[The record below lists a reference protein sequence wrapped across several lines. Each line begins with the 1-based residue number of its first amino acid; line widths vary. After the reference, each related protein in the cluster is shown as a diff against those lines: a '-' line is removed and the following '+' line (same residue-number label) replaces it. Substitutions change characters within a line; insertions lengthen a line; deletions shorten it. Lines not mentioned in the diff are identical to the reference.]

1 MVLPPRMYVCF
12 INKEENDMENQ
23 TEIKLPAGVVER
35 TSSKIDQLN
44 KPDKMR
50 TFSYKGFFF
59 SVGCSING
67 WYEMKLEIPMGIF
80 DELFYDRDGD
90 CPNHEFMNIVNWKY
104 SHKHGCFPYDSKL
117 FGSID
122 GSSDDCRVYRE
133 IWLEY
138 NGLEDKPM
146 TWDEYVTQFN
156 EFVFNISWEEVI
168 VTIKQELK
176 NREIAFTRYLNEDY
190 ENGLQHI
197 TFNVW
202 NTESLIN
209 EAVRI
214 IDDIL
219 KYANIKGKE
228 YKLTVDEEGPITSF
242 KGEYAFLSN
251 FYPCPVGLGWNT
263 FQNAEA
269 AFQSCKSAD
278 LADTTQF
285 VNMTGQQAKRVGRK
299 VELRPDWEYIK
310 DNVMECVVSCKFNQ
324 NGDLRDKLLATGNR
338 ELIEGNTWN
347 DTYWG
352 VCNGKGQ
359 NKLGKILMKVRD
371 DCKRRY

>member
-12 INKEENDMENQ
+12 INKEENNMKNQ

-35 TSSKIDQLN
+35 KNPKFDQLN
-44 KPDKMR
+44 KPDKMI

-67 WYEMKLEIPMGIF
+67 WYEMILDTPMELF
-80 DELFYDRDGD
+80 DELFYDTES
-90 CPNHEFMNIVNWKY
+90 CIPNREFMNIVNWKY
-104 SHKHGCFPYDSKL
+104 SHKHGCCVLSNARLSPNA
-117 FGSID
+117 
-122 GSSDDCRVYRE
+122 YRE

-146 TWDEYVTQFN
+146 TWDEYTTQFN
-156 EFVFNISWEEVI
+156 EFIANVSWEGVI

-176 NREIAFTRYLNEDY
+176 NREIAFIRHLNEDY

-242 KGEYAFLSN
+242 RGEYAFLSN
-251 FYPCPVGLGWNT
+251 FYPCPVRLGWNT

-269 AFQSCKSAD
+269 AFQSCKSND
-278 LADTTQF
+278 LTDTTQF

-324 NGDLRDKLLATGNR
+324 NKDLRDKLLATGNR

-371 DCKRRY
+371 DYRRKY